1 MTNTVL
7 RWVSARNLPAENR
20 KKNKLKQ
27 INRTADKQ
35 NMTEAG
41 DFDKTKTSFG

>member
-20 KKNKLKQ
+20 KKINFKKTNKQ
-27 INRTADKQ
+27 NDKQ
-35 NMTEAG
+35 
-41 DFDKTKTSFG
+41 TKYDEGWGF